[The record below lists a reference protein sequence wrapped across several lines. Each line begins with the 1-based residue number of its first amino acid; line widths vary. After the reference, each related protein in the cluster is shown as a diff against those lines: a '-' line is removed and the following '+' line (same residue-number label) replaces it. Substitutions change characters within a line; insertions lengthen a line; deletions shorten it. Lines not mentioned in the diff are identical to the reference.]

1 MSVKV
6 DNAAPATP
14 ITVGTNPS
22 DVVVSGNHAYV
33 ANAGSN
39 TVSVIDTGTKQVV
52 ATIPVGTG
60 PNSLVATPQP
70 NRVYVAN
77 SAYNGDNTVSV
88 IDTTTN
94 TVAATIPIPH
104 PQPTYLLDEG
114 GVQRAE
120 MVVTVIV
127 ATRPPPVAAGAM
139 EDTDTVTPRAAEPV
153 PNVDTPSP
161 CGR

>member
-1 MSVKV
+1 VSVKV

-77 SAYNGDNTVSV
+77 SAYMTDAGGSL
-88 IDTTTN
+88 
-94 TVAATIPIPH
+94 TVATMGTPNSRR
-104 PQPTYLLDEG
+104 D
-114 GVQRAE
+114 
-120 MVVTVIV
+120 
-127 ATRPPPVAAGAM
+127 AG
-139 EDTDTVTPRAAEPV
+139 
-153 PNVDTPSP
+153 S
-161 CGR
+161 